1 MKLNRKKELGD
12 FSKECPWLEREWLE
26 TDGGGGYASLSVPL
40 CPTRKYHALL
50 SLPLD
55 GLEGRYVLLN
65 GFEISVTD
73 KNGKKYRLDTNQYPG
88 NIHPRGYVYLEEFE
102 KNIFPHWSFQAGD
115 LCSVGLEI
123 FMRRNEMGALYFV
136 IENCNGKNS
145 DDFTIVLSPVISY
158 RNSHH
163 LTNENY
169 DLNFRTEKKEESYQM
184 DFYKDMPPLYFSISA
199 ESQFS
204 NAGAWLRNREYYREM
219 ERGFDFNEDN
229 FVVGRFTFKVAA
241 GKKVFVRAALSLP
254 DSTTPAFFKKIYDSE
269 KVKRKKEAEVFEK
282 CEDPIEVKILK
293 AESINFLV
301 KNREGAS
308 SIIAGYP
315 WFGEWGRDTMIALPG
330 ITVCC
335 DRVKEAI
342 DILEGYAF
350 YVRNGLIPNTLGG
363 SQGFESYNS
372 IDAGLLYIMAA
383 QYLWINGES
392 KVGNVRD
399 KMKKRIIPAVAEII
413 KAYLEQRVPDLI
425 IDERG
430 FPVAGSRNTQLTW
443 MDAIAWGKPVTP
455 RDGSPVE
462 ITALFYNALKF
473 YLEILELGIVN
484 RKVAN
489 EEKKIEQ
496 AIKNIEN
503 NFLKS
508 YWVEDSDNRGWL
520 ADVVRHDGR
529 DEAIRPNMLF
539 AASLPYPLLDKEKA
553 LLMVETAEREL
564 LTWAGLRTLSPK
576 DSHFCAK
583 YEGDGN
589 NRDGCYH
596 QGTVWPWL
604 FGIYT
609 SAALYA
615 VDDKGQKAKGEEIK
629 ALILA
634 FLQKHLGN
642 DGIGFVSEVFD
653 GLNPEEGKGTYA
665 QAWSSSEIIR
675 AWQECSKTVDF

>member
-12 FSKECPWLEREWLE
+12 FSKECPWMEREWLE
-26 TDGGGGYASLSVPL
+26 TDGSGGYASLSIPL
-40 CPTRKYHALL
+40 CATRKYHAFL
-50 SLPLD
+50 SVPLD
-55 GLEGRYVLLN
+55 GFEGRYVLLN
-65 GFEISVTD
+65 GFEISVAD

-115 LCSVGLEI
+115 LCNVDLEI
-123 FMRRNEMGALYFV
+123 FMRRDERGAVYFA

-145 DDFTIVLSPVISY
+145 DDFTITLSPVISY
-158 RNSHH
+158 RNSHY
-163 LTNENY
+163 LTCENY
-169 DLNFRTEKKEESYQM
+169 DLNFTTEKKEESYQM
-184 DFYKDMPPLYFSISA
+184 DFYQDMPPLYFSIST
-199 ESQFS
+199 ESQFT
-204 NAGAWLRNREYYREM
+204 NAGAWLRNKEYYREM

-229 FVVGRFTFKVAA
+229 FIPGRFTFKIKA
-241 GKKVFVRAALSLP
+241 GGKVFVRTALSLP
-254 DSTTPAFFKKIYDSE
+254 DSTAPAFFKKIYNSE
-269 KVKRKKEAEVFEK
+269 KVKREKEAKVFEK
-282 CEDPIEVKILK
+282 PEDPIEIKILK

-315 WFGEWGRDTMIALPG
+315 WFGEWGRDTMISLPG

-335 DRVKEAI
+335 GRVKEAI
-342 DILEGYAF
+342 DILEGYAS
-350 YVRNGLIPNTLGG
+350 YIKNGLIPNTLGG

-392 KVGNVRD
+392 KAGNVRD
-399 KMKKRIIPAVAEII
+399 KMKKWIIPAVAEIV
-413 KAYLEQRVPDLI
+413 KAYLEERVPDLTI
-425 IDERG
+425 EDRG
-430 FPVAGSRNTQLTW
+430 FPVAGSWSTQLTW

-455 RDGSPVE
+455 RNGSPVE
-462 ITALFYNALKF
+462 ITALFYNGLKF
-473 YLEILELGIVN
+473 YLELLEQGII
-484 RKVAN
+484 KVKTVG
-489 EEKKIEQ
+489 EEKKIAE
-496 AIKNIEN
+496 AAKNIEN
-503 NFLKS
+503 NFCKS
-508 YWVEDSDNRGWL
+508 YWIEDGTDGWL

-539 AASLPYPLLDKEKA
+539 AASLPYPLLNKEKA
-553 LLMVETAEREL
+553 LLMVETVEKEL

-576 DSHFCAK
+576 DSRFCAK

-589 NRDGCYH
+589 SRDSCYH

-604 FGIYT
+604 LGIYT

-615 VDDKGQKAKGEEIK
+615 AGEKGQKAKGEEIK

-634 FLQKHLGN
+634 FLQKHLDNYGM
-642 DGIGFVSEVFD
+642 GFVSEVFD
-653 GLNPEEGKGTYA
+653 GLKPEEGKGTYA
-665 QAWSSSEIIR
+665 QAWSSAEIIK
-675 AWQECSKTVDF
+675 AWQECSKAVDF